1 MALSNLYINKIVSSS
16 TDDNASENI
25 KALYGV
31 KTISCGGSQ
40 FIDGQSVIDAL
51 LAKDNSSAQASTLK
65 AGAVVQFYGKYWIL
79 LEDAKTI
86 SGDSDNVALKLLS
99 KENISKSSFGD
110 VNNFGQSS
118 ICRYLNG
125 VRAATPS
132 SKWTLTYPGLDN
144 IEIDTLQK
152 FGADAAL
159 TAETTVAQNGDTTY
173 TTEAGQMWDKNLYG
187 YVALLSET
195 DFKKYYDTDGVLT
208 KVGASVSE
216 PYWLM
221 TGTGCNSKRVVIAQP
236 DGTLSSA
243 LCTTQCGVRP
253 IIVAK
258 IAKTATIQV
267 AQLGS

>member
-65 AGAVVQFYGKYWIL
+65 AGAVVQIYGKYWIL
-79 LEDAKTI
+79 LEDAKAI

-110 VNNFGQSS
+110 VNNFGQAS

-132 SKWTLTYPGLDN
+132 SKWTLTYPGLNN

-152 FGADAAL
+152 LGVDATL
-159 TAETTVAQNGDTTY
+159 TAETTIAQNGDTTY
-173 TTEAGQMWDKNLYG
+173 VAMWDKNLYG
-187 YVALLSET
+187 YVGLLDEA

-208 KVGASVSE
+208 KDGASVKE

-258 IAKTATIQV
+258 VAKTATIQV